1 MYLNNVYSIFTFVI
15 LWYQFTYIYIKQMN
29 MPLLLDLDMKFI
41 INIYF
46 FLYMVLNFYY

>member
-1 MYLNNVYSIFTFVI
+1 
-15 LWYQFTYIYIKQMN
+15 MN

-46 FLYMVLNFYY
+46 FSLYGFKFLLLSFLVIPTTCFASIYTCSII